1 MVAFQ
6 GWRLSRFVPR
16 CPQESRCFVAQ
27 LVTQGSQRLPPA
39 DPAAARGV
47 SGASYGPGVDL
58 EAITKAVVAV
68 VVPLATLIGVG
79 GRRAR
84 LRREV
89 RDNLAVVRELEQDPV
104 LRDHT
109 PAAAWLQGKIAVDV
123 ARLAGHRLGTPKKP
137 IPWGTVIVTL
147 LLTIGFAAWAWY
159 INRGGFVWYSA
170 FPGLAAALLF
180 ISMLGQF
187 AGRELPPD
195 DDLPPGASPIRSDT
209 HEEQVAQS
217 VALVALSEEGHDK
230 RYRLGGQVWVAFQF
244 VAAMRE
250 GRYEDALQH
259 ATRNWLLC
267 RLQSWLWNTNTETQ
281 SSAHLLG
288 LAESLLNQREPPELW
303 SAFLASERNQFADA
317 WQSIDTDEWGAASRR
332 RRISPDCDL
341 VVLAPTG
348 GTGGYFVTSA
358 TNIPNA
364 LVLTVQRS
372 GDRWQVANHLGG
384 PPPAGGMPPTWW
396 IPHDP
401 AVDALPG

>member
-1 MVAFQ
+1 M
-6 GWRLSRFVPR
+6 
-16 CPQESRCFVAQ
+16 
-27 LVTQGSQRLPPA
+27 A
-39 DPAAARGV
+39 DPCSARGV
-47 SGASYGPGVDL
+47 SCAGYGLVVDF
-58 EAITKAVVAV
+58 EAITKAIVAV

-104 LRDHT
+104 LREHT

-137 IPWGTVIVTL
+137 VPWGTVVVTI
-147 LLTIGFAAWAWY
+147 LLTIGFAAWTWY
-159 INRGGFVWYSA
+159 INRSEFVWYSV
-170 FPGLAAALLF
+170 FPGLVAALLF
-180 ISMLGQF
+180 ISTLGQF

-195 DDLPPGASPIRSDT
+195 DELPPGASPIRSDT

-217 VALVALSEEGHDK
+217 VALAALSEEGHNE
-230 RYRLGGQVWVAFQF
+230 RYKLGGQVWVAFQF

-250 GRYEDALQH
+250 GRYEDAVQQ
-259 ATRNWLLC
+259 ATPNWLLC
-267 RLQSWLWNTNTETQ
+267 RLQSWLWNTKTETQ
-281 SSAHLLG
+281 SSQDLLN
-288 LAESLLNQREPPELW
+288 LAESMLNRREPGDLW
-303 SAFLASERNQFADA
+303 SSFVVSERSQFADS
-317 WQSIDTDEWGAASRR
+317 WHSIDIDEWGAASRR

-364 LVLTVQRS
+364 LVLTTQRC
-372 GDRWQVANHLGG
+372 GDRWQIANHLGG
-384 PPPAGGMPPTWW
+384 PPPAAGMPPTWW
-396 IPHDP
+396 VPHDP